1 MFMTILS
8 TIPLPDGFRFRAH
21 SNFLF
26 GNDKETQIYVI
37 VVEFGWQPLSKMHRK
52 YCKETHFT
60 FTQFQA
66 VKIRHQQRLLYAT
79 KCQMRQGFVV
89 VSVTH
94 TPFVFIF
101 FAQINDK
108 SRQSKLTAHS
118 LLTLNQSIPFHA
130 IHSPCVVF
138 VCVCACVYHSIH
150 AFHFSAHFE

>member
-1 MFMTILS
+1 
-8 TIPLPDGFRFRAH
+8 
-21 SNFLF
+21 
-26 GNDKETQIYVI
+26 
-37 VVEFGWQPLSKMHRK
+37 
-52 YCKETHFT
+52 
-60 FTQFQA
+60 
-66 VKIRHQQRLLYAT
+66 
-79 KCQMRQGFVV
+79 MRQGFVV

-150 AFHFSAHFE
+150 AFHFSAHFEWIWFGVFVSISFDISFRYGMFFRALEIEHSFASALSSPKMNVSIFQFIRWKTILLERNSSEWKNEHNTHTHNLHSFVS